1 MLKAD
6 LVIEF
11 IYLGHRVRPC
21 RNGQNL
27 KVIAPHMG
35 LKLVQRG
42 HLFPAG
48 GAPCRPEIHQQRLAA
63 IILKAQLISVTIQKA
78 GIGGHFAISGVQRG
92 QPVGAGGVK
101 VDLAGDR
108 GICTDNQRRI
118 KQKRT
123 KHVTSE
129 GRNMTN
135 QSDSTANRMWGGR
148 FAAGPDAIMEAINAS
163 IGFDQRLYA
172 QDIRGSRAHAAML
185 AAQGIISSN
194 DADSIREGLLT
205 VLSEIESGSFAFSTA
220 LEDIHMNVEARL
232 KELIGEPAG
241 RLHTA
246 RSRNDQVATDF
257 RLWVRDQCD
266 AAIEGLEALIRAA
279 LTQAE
284 AGADWVMPGFTH
296 LQTAQPVTWGH
307 HMMAYVEM
315 FGRDLSR
322 FQDARKRMNES
333 PLGAAALA
341 GTSFPIDRHAT
352 AEALGFDRPMANSL
366 DAVSDRDFALEFLS
380 AAAICAV
387 HLSRLAEE
395 LVIWSSAQ
403 FRFVTLSDRFSTG
416 SSIMPQKKNPD
427 AAELIR
433 AKIGRILGAA
443 VALFVV
449 MKGLPLAYSKD
460 MQEDKEQVFDAAD
473 HLMLA
478 LAAMTGMLTDLTAN
492 TDRLEDAAGSGFST
506 ATDLADWLVRAAG
519 LPFREAH
526 HVTGT
531 LVGMA
536 ERDGVDLPDLTLDQM
551 QGVNPAITEDV
562 YEVLGVHNSVAS
574 RQSYGGTAPDQVRI
588 QIARWKE
595 KLA

>member
-1 MLKAD
+1 MT
-6 LVIEF
+6 E
-11 IYLGHRVRPC
+11 
-21 RNGQNL
+21 Q
-27 KVIAPHMG
+27 
-35 LKLVQRG
+35 
-42 HLFPAG
+42 PA
-48 GAPCRPEIHQQRLAA
+48 
-63 IILKAQLISVTIQKA
+63 
-78 GIGGHFAISGVQRG
+78 
-92 QPVGAGGVK
+92 
-101 VDLAGDR
+101 
-108 GICTDNQRRI
+108 N
-118 KQKRT
+118 
-123 KHVTSE
+123 
-129 GRNMTN
+129 
-135 QSDSTANRMWGGR
+135 TANQMWGGR

-185 AAQGIISSN
+185 AAQGIISTN
-194 DADSIREGLLT
+194 DAEAIGKGLLT
-205 VLSEIESGSFAFSTA
+205 VLSEIEKGVFPFSTA
-220 LEDIHMNVEARL
+220 LEDIHMNVESRL

-266 AAIEGLEALIRAA
+266 AVIAGLEALIRATLA
-279 LTQAE
+279 QAE

-315 FGRDLSR
+315 FGRDLTR
-322 FQDARKRMNES
+322 FQDARRRMNES

-341 GTSFPIDRHAT
+341 GTGFPIDRHAT
-352 AEALGFDRPMANSL
+352 ATALGFDRPMANSL

-403 FRFVTLSDRFSTG
+403 FRFVTMSDRFSTG

-473 HLMLA
+473 NLMLS
-478 LAAMTGMLTDLTAN
+478 LAAMTGMLSDLHAN
-492 TDRLEDAAGSGFST
+492 RDRLEAAAGSGFST
-506 ATDLADWLVRAAG
+506 ATDLADWLVREAG
-519 LPFREAH
+519 LPFRDAH
-526 HVTGT
+526 HVTGA
-531 LVGMA
+531 LVAMA
-536 ERDGVDLPDLTLDQM
+536 EKSGVDLPDLTLAQM
-551 QGVNPAITEDV
+551 QSVNPAITDDV
-562 YEVLGVHNSVAS
+562 YKVLGVHNSVAS
-574 RQSYGGTAPDQVRI
+574 RVSYGGTAPAQVRA